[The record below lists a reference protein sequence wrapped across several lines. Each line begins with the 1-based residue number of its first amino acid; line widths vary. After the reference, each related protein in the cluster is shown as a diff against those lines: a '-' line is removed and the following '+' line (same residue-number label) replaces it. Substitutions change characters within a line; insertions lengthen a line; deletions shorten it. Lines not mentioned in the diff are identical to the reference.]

1 MKMEQVIALISAYDK
16 IAVHDTIG
24 RVVYKGNCG
33 DFRATYD
40 GPDKTA
46 ILESEVDRIRSEDSV
61 TIILLK

>member
-1 MKMEQVIALISAYDK
+1 MRMEQVIALISAYDK

-24 RVVYKGNCG
+24 RVVYQGNCC

-46 ILESEVDRIRSEDSV
+46 ILESDVDRIRADDSV
-61 TIILLK
+61 IIILLK